1 MPPQKTKDVDI
12 MAKYLVIDN
21 GGTFVKPAIM
31 DGDGNIL
38 EMLPKVPTNSLKTD
52 AVFTEG
58 NGPQMGALDSVEKYL
73 ELLDGIYAPLKGQVD
88 GIAMSF
94 PGVNDAE
101 KGYCYSG
108 GAFLFAAGQP
118 LGPIMQEHFGIPCT
132 LENDGKCAAL
142 AEYWKGS
149 LQDVQNGAVIVLGTG
164 VGGGVIVN
172 GELVR
177 GRRFS
182 AGEMSFLL
190 NDLQKPF
197 ESGSYFGSCGAAA
210 LCAGVAYATGT
221 PMEEVDGFK
230 AFELIR
236 SGHPGA
242 KAVFD
247 KLVQTI
253 AGQAYNLTTVLD
265 LDAVAIGGGISR
277 EQMLIDAI
285 QAAVEKL
292 NESHPLAPYS
302 AFYPHPVV
310 RACQFHNEAN
320 MVGALYHHLKLL
332 GKLG

>member
-1 MPPQKTKDVDI
+1 
-12 MAKYLVIDN
+12 MANYLVIDN

-31 DGDGNIL
+31 DGEGNIL
-38 EMLPKVPTNSLKTD
+38 EMLPKVPTHSLDVTSMKMD
-52 AVFTEG
+52 GSEPPLG
-58 NGPQMGALDSVEKYL
+58 ELDSVEKYL
-73 ELLDGIYAPLKGQVD
+73 KLLDGIYAPYKGQVD

-101 KGYCYSG
+101 KGYCVSG
-108 GAFLFAAGQP
+108 GAFMFAAGQP
-118 LGPIMQEHFGIPCT
+118 LGPVMTEHFGIPCT

-142 AEYWKGS
+142 AEYWKGA

-182 AGEMSFLL
+182 AGELSFML
-190 NDLQKPF
+190 NDLDKPLDG
-197 ESGSYFGSCGAAA
+197 GSYFSSCGAMG
-210 LCAGVAYATGT
+210 LCAGVAYACGL
-221 PMEEVDGFK
+221 PVGEVDGFK
-230 AFELIR
+230 AFELIKA
-236 SGHPGA
+236 GNPA
-242 KAVFD
+242 ANAVF
-247 KLVQTI
+247 QTVI
-253 AGQAYNLTTVLD
+253 RRLAGQVYNMTTLLD

-277 EQMLIDAI
+277 EPLLIDSLK
-285 QAAVEKL
+285 AAVQEHIDK
-292 NESHPLAPYS
+292 NPTAPYS

-310 RACQFHNEAN
+310 RACKFHNEAN

>member
-1 MPPQKTKDVDI
+1 
-12 MAKYLVIDN
+12 MANYLVIDN

-31 DGDGNIL
+31 DGEGNIL
-38 EMLPKVPTNSLKTD
+38 EMLEKVPTHSLDVTALRMD
-52 AVFTEG
+52 GTEPPLG
-58 NGPQMGALDSVEKYL
+58 ELDSVEKYL
-73 ELLDGIYAPLKGQVD
+73 KLLDGIYAPYKGQVD

-101 KGYCYSG
+101 KGYCISG
-108 GAFLFAAGQP
+108 GAFMFAAGQP
-118 LGPIMQEHFGIPCT
+118 LGPVMQEHFGIPCT

-142 AEYWKGS
+142 AEYWKGA

-182 AGEMSFLL
+182 AGELSFML
-190 NDLQKPF
+190 NDLDKPLDG
-197 ESGSYFGSCGAAA
+197 GSYFSSCGAMG
-210 LCAGVAYATGT
+210 LCAGVAYTCGL
-221 PMEEVDGFK
+221 PVGEVDGFK
-230 AFELIR
+230 AFELIKA
-236 SGHPGA
+236 GNPA
-242 KAVFD
+242 ANAVF
-247 KLVQTI
+247 QTVI
-253 AGQAYNLTTVLD
+253 RRLAGQVYNMTTLLD

-277 EQMLIDAI
+277 EPLLIDSLK
-285 QAAVEKL
+285 AAVQEHIDK
-292 NESHPLAPYS
+292 NPTAPYS

-310 RACQFHNEAN
+310 RACKFHNEAN